1 MKIFGNIGTFAY
13 LTKTILALKE
23 QKKRIDALKAEG
35 NTKEEIKEIHDVCR
49 LWSDKVVN
57 YLNLTIN
64 VINPENLPESGPV
77 VYVSNHQSYTDILM
91 FLNVPKHQIGFI
103 AKEELTKIPVFADW
117 ILRIESLFIKRGD
130 ARASLA
136 TIKKGAQKI
145 SDGYS
150 LVIFPE
156 GTRSRSNKMAS
167 FKQGSLKLAT
177 KVKATV
183 VPVTIRNSFKVF
195 EETGRIQ
202 KGQRVDFIV
211 HEPIDTSLLDRKEL
225 SELSD
230 RVEEIVRKGLE
241 ME

>member
-13 LTKTILALKE
+13 LTRTILALKE
-23 QKKRIDALKAEG
+23 QKRKIDKLKAEG
-35 NTKEEIKEIHDVCR
+35 RTQEEIKEIHDVCK

-57 YLNLTIN
+57 YLNLKIN

-77 VYVSNHQSYTDILM
+77 VYVSNHQSYADILV

-103 AKEELTKIPVFADW
+103 AKEELTRIPVFADW

-130 ARASLA
+130 ARASLG
-136 TIKKGAQKI
+136 TIKEGAQKI

-156 GTRSRSNKMAS
+156 GTRSRGGQMAA

-202 KGQRVDFIV
+202 KGQTIDFIV
-211 HEPIDTSLLDRKEL
+211 HEPIETSSMDRKEL
-225 SELSD
+225 NELSD

-241 ME
+241 TV